1 MAKEILLVAEA
12 VSNEKD
18 VSKEKI
24 FEALE
29 SALEHATKKKYDGDI
44 EVRVSINRSTGD
56 FDTYR
61 RWLVVDDTENPL
73 EHPYREISLA
83 AAQYEDESVQ
93 AGDYVEEQI
102 ASIEFDRITTQT
114 AKQVIVQKVREAERA
129 KVVEE
134 YQDQIGDLVSGIV
147 KRANREHV
155 ILDLGNNA
163 EAIIYREE
171 MLPRE
176 SVRAGDRVRGL
187 LYDVRPEARGAQLF
201 VSRTNPNFLIEL
213 FRIEVPEIGEE
224 LIEIRGAARDPGSRA
239 KIAVKSNDRRI
250 DPVGACVGMRG
261 ARVQAVSG
269 ELGGERVDIVLW
281 DDNPAQ
287 FVINAMAP
295 AEVASIV
302 VDEEAHT
309 MDIAVE
315 EGNLAQAIGKAGQNV
330 RLASQLTGWQLNVMA
345 VDDFNEK
352 NEAEAQRLLD
362 LFTSSLAIDEDF
374 ASVLIDEGFSSLE
387 EIAYVPMDE
396 LLAIEGMDED
406 IVEELRSRAKGIL
419 TTKALADE
427 ESLESAEPDETLLN
441 LEGLDRHLAFV
452 LASHGVITL
461 EHLAEQGIDD
471 LADIEELTEQRAG
484 ELIMQARNICW
495 FGDEE

>member
-29 SALEHATKKKYDGDI
+29 SALAHATKKKYEGDI
-44 EVRVSINRSTGD
+44 DVRVSINRQTGE

-61 RWLVVDDTENPL
+61 RWLVVDDSEQPL

-83 AAQYEDESVQ
+83 AAQYEDETVN

-102 ASIEFDRITTQT
+102 DSIEFDRITTQT

-129 KVVEE
+129 KVVDE
-134 YQDQIGDLVSGIV
+134 YRDQVGELVSGIV
-147 KRANREHV
+147 KRATREHV

-171 MLPRE
+171 LLPRE
-176 SVRAGDRVRGL
+176 SFRAGDRVRGL

-201 VSRTNPNFLIEL
+201 VSRTHPDFLIEL

-224 LIEIRGAARDPGSRA
+224 MIEIRGAARDPGSRA

-330 RLASQLTGWQLNVMA
+330 RLASQLTGWQLNVMS
-345 VDDFNEK
+345 VDEFTEK
-352 NEAEAQRLLD
+352 NQAEAQKVLD
-362 LFTSSLAIDEDF
+362 LFTSKLDIDEDF
-374 ASVLIDEGFSSLE
+374 ASVLVDEGFSTLE
-387 EIAYVPMDE
+387 EIAYVPVDE
-396 LLAIEGMDED
+396 LLDIEGMDED
-406 IVEELRSRAKGIL
+406 IVEELRTRAKAVL
-419 TTKALADE
+419 TTQALANE

-441 LEGLDRHLAFV
+441 LEGLDRHLAYVF
-452 LASHGVITL
+452 ASRGVITL
-461 EHLAEQGIDD
+461 EDLAEQGIDD
-471 LADIEELTEQRAG
+471 LAGIDELTEERAG

-495 FGDEE
+495 FGNEE

>member
-29 SALEHATKKKYDGDI
+29 SALAHATKKKYEGDI
-44 EVRVSINRSTGD
+44 DVRVSINRQTGE

-61 RWLVVDDTENPL
+61 RWLVVDDSEQPL

-83 AAQYEDESVQ
+83 AAQYEDESVN

-102 ASIEFDRITTQT
+102 ESIEFDRITTQT

-134 YQDQIGDLVSGIV
+134 YQDQVGELVSGIV
-147 KRANREHV
+147 KRATREHV

-171 MLPRE
+171 LLPRE
-176 SVRAGDRVRGL
+176 SFRAGDRVRGL

-201 VSRTNPNFLIEL
+201 VSRTHPDFLVEL

-224 LIEIRGAARDPGSRA
+224 MIEIRGAARDPGSRA

-330 RLASQLTGWQLNVMA
+330 RLASQLTGWQLNVMS
-345 VDDFNEK
+345 VDEFTEK
-352 NEAEAQRLLD
+352 NQAEAQKVLD
-362 LFTSSLAIDEDF
+362 LFTSKLDIDEDF
-374 ASVLIDEGFSSLE
+374 ASVLVDEGFSTLE
-387 EIAYVPMDE
+387 EIAYVPVDE
-396 LLAIEGMDED
+396 LLDIEGMDED
-406 IVEELRSRAKGIL
+406 IVEELRTRAKAVL
-419 TTKALADE
+419 TTQALKNE

-441 LEGLDRHLAFV
+441 LEGLDRHLAYVF
-452 LASHGVITL
+452 ASRGIITL
-461 EHLAEQGIDD
+461 EDLAEQGIDD
-471 LADIEELTEQRAG
+471 LAGIDELTEERAG

-495 FGDEE
+495 FGNEE